1 MDSAAYRAVNRLAAH
16 TSWLHWLFIALAKYG
31 IVLFAV
37 GLVAAWWSARQAN
50 EPEGVMAAVWAG
62 ASALIALGLAQVI
75 GGVVDRA
82 RPYTAMPTARVL
94 VSRTTDFSFP
104 SDHATI
110 AGAVAVGLLLAG
122 ITRGSHRIG
131 VIAGALAA
139 PLLARDS
146 TSANRDREGRI
157 VAPPGS

>member
-1 MDSAAYRAVNRLAAH
+1 VPFPGQRYRRK
-16 TSWLHWLFIALAKYG
+16 TGSIRRCECCP
-31 IVLFAV
+31 
-37 GLVAAWWSARQAN
+37 S
-50 EPEGVMAAVWAG
+50 
-62 ASALIALGLAQVI
+62 
-75 GGVVDRA
+75 
-82 RPYTAMPTARVL
+82 
-94 VSRTTDFSFP
+94 DFSFP